1 MDGIELLQSAIRS
14 SIVITINVLNMIMFC
29 NVLMK
34 RRRSLC
40 ILTSFFVFRAAIW
53 KTAVDVILSQFY
65 FEELWY
71 QLVRHGGILFFAIG
85 TFVTIYITYEGGLLK
100 TAIGGIIAEI
110 LSTICGFG
118 CINLVNTLMGRNVE
132 AWMVG
137 EFYSGDVLLVFC
149 IVSGARILKKGFG
162 KWLQKYQGIQ
172 IRYAGLWWSLIMI
185 YQVLGYLD
193 QLAMPGNK
201 LDEAFTYSYVSFS
214 AIGIWTF
221 VLLFFVGLW
230 ETKQVRR
237 ENEYL
242 NVQKRLSQEYF
253 SSLRQQETIIRK
265 YQSEID
271 RQIQDIS
278 RIEFEGKKEEIQKYL
293 NDLRKKYQE
302 MRYGEYCESLV
313 INALINN
320 ELKKMENEKV
330 DVEINFRNIE
340 FTKMQEE
347 ALTVIISEIFGYAQ
361 KDTCKIVISISEM
374 KKKLCINYKIMTD
387 KEEIVDTVVW

>member
-40 ILTSFFVFRAAIW
+40 ILVSFFVFRAAIW
-53 KTAVDVILSQFY
+53 KTGVDVILSQFY
-65 FEELWY
+65 FDELWY
-71 QLVRHGGILFFAIG
+71 QILRHGGILFFAVG

-100 TAIGGIIAEI
+100 TAVGGIIAEI

-118 CINLVNTLMGRNVE
+118 CITLVNTLMGRNVE
-132 AWMVG
+132 SWMIG
-137 EFYSGDVLLVFC
+137 DFYFGDILLIIC
-149 IVSGARILKKGFG
+149 IIVGARILKKGFV
-162 KWLQKYQGIQ
+162 KWLQKYQDIQ
-172 IRYAGLWWSLIMI
+172 IKYAGLWWSMIMI

-214 AIGIWTF
+214 TIGIWTF
-221 VLLFFVGLW
+221 VLIFFVGLW

-242 NVQKRLSQEYF
+242 NVQKRLSEEYF
-253 SSLRQQETIIRK
+253 SSLRQQEIIIRK

-271 RQIQDIS
+271 RQMREIS
-278 RIEFEGKKEEIQKYL
+278 RIQLGDKKEEIQKYL
-293 NDLRKKYQE
+293 NSLTKAYQE
-302 MRYGEYCESLV
+302 MRHGEYCESLA

-320 ELKKMENEKV
+320 ELKKLENEKV
-330 DVEINFRNIE
+330 NVEINFHNIE

-347 ALTVIISEIFGYAQ
+347 ALTVIISKIFSCTKKG
-361 KDTCKIVISISEM
+361 TNKIVISIAEK
-374 KKKLCINYKIMTD
+374 KKKLCINYKIMKD
-387 KEEIVDTVVW
+387 KEEIVDTIIL